1 MPALDNTTTTAQIDA
16 SVREIDFVSRFQR
29 NWDLLLQIM
38 GISRPIRKA
47 PGTKL
52 VGSTATVTL
61 ESGVVAEGAV
71 VPFSLAE
78 VDPIPYADLTLE
90 KYAKATTA
98 EAILKYGY
106 AVAIEKTDAAFL
118 NALTKNIQDRFYSYL
133 NNATGVLEPETDPAT
148 FQAALAKAK
157 GLVVEEFQ
165 SLSLDA
171 TEVVAF
177 VNTMDVY
184 DYLGTADI
192 TIQSKFGFQY
202 IKDFMGYS
210 TVFLCPDEAVAPGT
224 VFAIPVENL
233 VLYYVDPSDSEF
245 ARAGLEYR
253 TVGEG
258 SPNLIGVHVEGN
270 YTRVQSEISAI
281 LGMALW
287 AEYVNGISKVEF
299 GA

>member
-1 MPALDNTTTTAQIDA
+1 MAAIENTTTTAQIDA
-16 SVREIDFVSRFQR
+16 SIREIDFVSRFQR

-61 ESGVVAEGAV
+61 ESGAVDEGDI

-78 VDPIPYADLTLE
+78 VNPVEYADLTLE

-133 NNATGVLEPETDPAT
+133 NEATGVLEPEADPAT
-148 FQAALAKAK
+148 FQAGLAKAK
-157 GLVVEEFQ
+157 GLVVEKFQ
-165 SLSLDA
+165 ELGLDA

-184 DYLGTADI
+184 DYLGTAEI
-192 TIQSKFGFQY
+192 SIQSQFGFQY
-202 IKDFMGYS
+202 IKNFMGFR
-210 TVFLCPDEAVAPGT
+210 TVFLCPDSAIAAGT
-224 VFAIPVENL
+224 IFAIPVDNL

-245 ARAGLEYR
+245 GRAGLEYR

-270 YTRVQSEISAI
+270 YSRVQSEISAI

-287 AEYVNGISKVEF
+287 AEYVNGIAKVEF
-299 GA
+299 GE

>member
-1 MPALDNTTTTAQIDA
+1 MAALPNTTTTAQIDA
-16 SVREIDFVSRFQR
+16 SIREIDFVSRFQR

-61 ESGVVAEGAV
+61 QSGVVAEGDV

-78 VDPIPYADLTLE
+78 VNPVEFGDLTLE

-98 EAILKYGY
+98 ESILKYGY

-118 NALTKNIQDRFYSYL
+118 NVLTKNIQDRFYTYL
-133 NNATGVLEPETDPAT
+133 NSASGVLTPKTAPAT

-157 GLVVEEFQ
+157 GLVVQEFQ

-184 DYLGTADI
+184 DYLGAADI
-192 TIQSKFGFQY
+192 TIQSQFGFQY

-210 TVFLCPDEAVAPGT
+210 TVFLCPDEAIAAGKVI
-224 VFAIPVENL
+224 AIPVENL

-270 YTRVQSEISAI
+270 YSRVQSEISAV

-287 AEYVNGISKVEF
+287 AEYVNGIARVTF